1 MQGQLTCAV
10 FSGSMSSGGGGV
22 RAVFTAQNRQPLVQ
36 VSPAF
41 HRPLIVNDTCTCM
54 LYLHVSHIIHYVEHS
69 QKAKPVGP
77 KGCLNGSMCEYCKA
91 LLLTCNTS
99 VHTWRGQEASCH
111 HDSEKAQLMLR
122 HCEYNED
129 E

>member
-1 MQGQLTCAV
+1 MQGPLTCAV

-36 VSPAF
+36 VSPAAHKRF
-41 HRPLIVNDTCTCM
+41 IVNDTCICKHM
-54 LYLHVSHIIHYVEHS
+54 YHMYHYIEHY

-77 KGCLNGSMCEYCKA
+77 KGCLSSNLFEYC

-99 VHTWRGQEASCH
+99 VHT
-111 HDSEKAQLMLR
+111 
-122 HCEYNED
+122 
-129 E
+129 